1 MKRSSS
7 RILSPVDAA
16 PQRSVP
22 PLPSILRHRRFRRR
36 DPKCD
41 GKGALYQRL
50 ATGRARRSCGCALVS
65 QGRPSSWQPRGSD
78 GKQRCAERQQRVETT
93 RPYLTPAGIKAETRR
108 QFSDEVV
115 EALRGDCAIY
125 EHGDC
130 EVFWKFDA
138 KTIDQWTVTADRDND
153 EGFSRAAF
161 TLGPAGAGVFSGY
174 LDTRVPKD
182 GKVVQTGYCNVR
194 SPRARRPFGMPAAY
208 EWSAFTHLE
217 LRVRGDGRTYM
228 LNLGADQ
235 YFDVTW
241 NVLYQ
246 FPLYTRGGPY
256 WQLARVP
263 FSKFFLSNK
272 GRVQDKQGA
281 VDLTAVKHLSITLAD
296 GIAGPFRLEID
307 HVGGYVDGSHSEEF
321 AYEMYEVPLGYGL
334 GGS

>member
-1 MKRSSS
+1 MAFSQLSAAVSVSSATARLLRACVGASAVVVPARSCFYKRS
-7 RILSPVDAA
+7 R
-16 PQRSVP
+16 
-22 PLPSILRHRRFRRR
+22 
-36 DPKCD
+36 K
-41 GKGALYQRL
+41 
-50 ATGRARRSCGCALVS
+50 
-65 QGRPSSWQPRGSD
+65 GSD
-78 GKQRCAERQQRVETT
+78 DYERPPPQVDYRTLFRNGYKLLKED
-93 RPYLTPAGIKAETRR
+93 AR

-115 EALRGDCAIY
+115 EALRGDPAIY

-138 KTIDQWTVTADRDND
+138 KTIDEWTVTTDRDNN
-153 EGFSRAAF
+153 EGFSRAELAP
-161 TLGPAGAGVFSGY
+161 GPAGAGVFSGY

-182 GKVVQTGYCNVR
+182 GKVAETGYCNIR

-217 LRVRGDGRTYM
+217 LRIRGDGRTYM

-281 VDLTAVKHLSITLAD
+281 VDLTGIKHLGITLAD
-296 GIAGPFRLEID
+296 GIPGPFRLEID

-334 GGS
+334 GG